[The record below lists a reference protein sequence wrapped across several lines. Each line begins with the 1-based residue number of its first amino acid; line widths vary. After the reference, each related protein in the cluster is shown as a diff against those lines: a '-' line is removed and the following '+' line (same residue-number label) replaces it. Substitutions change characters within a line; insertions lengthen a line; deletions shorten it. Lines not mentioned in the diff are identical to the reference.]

1 MFGTKHMDRFEEYFS
16 IPKMMLF
23 GLYYTDGLPLF
34 LDMLLVLMRS
44 F

>member
-1 MFGTKHMDRFEEYFS
+1 MVGIKHMDKLEYFG